1 VTNST
6 SNPDLCWIC
15 YRVFTESGTTCE
27 GGAGPGRRR
36 GEEGQGHGSSGV
48 GRRGRSRAEGA
59 DRGNT
64 DVGRRGRV
72 GAAPGQCRVLE
83 RIGPRSACRGPKD
96 ERTPGDAAE
105 SAGANHRRRAAAGW
119 VNDAHP
125 CWERLLFAQQAHL
138 SPVWKRVL
146 HIGLQIDCWRRS
158 NKLKKRGTACKCN
171 QLT

>member
-83 RIGPRSACRGPKD
+83 RIGPRSACHGPKD

-105 SAGANHRRRAAAGW
+105 SAGANHRRLMRILVGNDYFLHNRPIYLLSGNGFCTSACRSIAG
-119 VNDAHP
+119 D
-125 CWERLLFAQQAHL
+125 
-138 SPVWKRVL
+138 
-146 HIGLQIDCWRRS
+146 GLIS
-158 NKLKKRGTACKCN
+158 
-171 QLT
+171 